1 MKIFALMIE
10 DRESIYRIRK
20 FDTWLGRE
28 SNAHVQK
35 VPVNKRQSA
44 ATLMRKHTLRGSQ
57 GCYRC
62 FREP

>member
-1 MKIFALMIE
+1 MEIFRLMIE
-10 DRESIYRIRK
+10 HRESMYRIRK
-20 FDTWLGRE
+20 FDRWLGRE
-28 SNAHVQK
+28 SNAHVRK

-62 FREP
+62 SRDP